1 VTRRASLP
9 TMTTDEL
16 MARACP
22 IIRDIGWAHYF
33 SPEAE
38 ATAAGLGLDL
48 FTLYALGRGGV
59 LGDVEPVVVASAFGY
74 FNPEVVDALWNAGKE
89 KVAPREAARAY
100 LDCAAEVG
108 RRALSGIEGLDAM
121 VAAADAVNDAADPVG
136 LALYAGYRG
145 ELLVDDTPGR
155 ALQVVTVL
163 RELRGSAHLIAL
175 RCSGVDART
184 AHFVK
189 RPGDGV
195 MFGWPEG
202 FVPEISDEQR
212 AAAERAETLTD
223 ELVRPAYAV
232 LDDAGAAALLRGL
245 DDMQVALGGGPA

>member
-1 VTRRASLP
+1 
-9 TMTTDEL
+9 MTTDEL

-22 IIRDIGWAHYF
+22 IIRDIGWAHFF

-38 ATAAGLGLDL
+38 ATAAHLGLDL

-74 FNPEVVDALWNAGKE
+74 FNPEVVEALWNAGKE

-108 RRALSGIEGLDAM
+108 RRILSGIEGLDTM
-121 VAAADAVNDAADPVG
+121 VAAADAVNEAADPVG

-155 ALQVVTVL
+155 ALQIVHVL

-175 RCSGVDART
+175 RCSGVDTRT

-189 RPGDGV
+189 RPGDGP

-202 FVPEISDEQR
+202 YAPEISDDQR
-212 AAAERAETLTD
+212 AAVERAETLTD
-223 ELVRPAYAV
+223 DLLRPAYAV
-232 LDDAGAAALLRGL
+232 LDDAAAAALVQGL
-245 DDMQVALGGGPA
+245 DDMNAVLGNGTV